1 VTKVDWIAL
10 GVVALAALAG
20 LRKGLVG
27 SALSLVGI
35 VSGAMLG
42 ARLAPALLSGGS
54 RSPWTPLVALG
65 GASVG
70 AIALE
75 TVGTMA
81 GRAVRR
87 ALVLPPLRA
96 LDTLGGAVLGGLA
109 GLAFVWIVGSAA
121 LLVPGQTVLRQGAQ
135 RSYVR
140 RTLNGVVPPRRLLA
154 VLARVDPCPQI
165 AAPPAPVAP
174 PDPRVLRDP
183 AVRHAAPSVVRVL
196 GTACGLGVAGSGWV
210 VRAGLVVTAAHVVAG
225 QDDTTV
231 QPEGIGPFL
240 PARAVVFDVKN
251 DLAILSVPDLR
262 ARALAVAD
270 PVPGRAV
277 AILGFPANGPLTATA
292 GRVGQTATVLSRDAY
307 GHGPVERTITSIRG
321 AVRHGDSGGPA
332 VDAKGAVEAT
342 VFASRLDGKSGF
354 AVPSD
359 LVLRDLARARRP
371 VSTGSCS

>member
-1 VTKVDWIAL
+1 MTKVDWIAL
-10 GVVALAALAG
+10 VVVVAAALVG

-35 VSGAMLG
+35 VAGAMLG

-96 LDTLGGAVLGGLA
+96 LDTLGGAALGGLA
-109 GLAFVWIVGSAA
+109 GLAFVWVVGSAA
-121 LLVPGQTVLRQGAQ
+121 LLVPGQTELRRAAQ
-135 RSYVR
+135 RSYVL
-140 RTLNGVVPPRRLLA
+140 RTVNGAVPPRRLLA
-154 VLARVDPCPQI
+154 VLARVDPFPQI

-210 VRAGLVVTAAHVVAG
+210 VRPGLVVTAAHVVAG

-231 QPEGIGPFL
+231 QPEGIGPYL
-240 PARAVVFDVKN
+240 RARTLVFDVKN
-251 DLAILSVPDLR
+251 DLAILSVPHLR
-262 ARALAVAD
+262 APALEVAD
-270 PVPGRAV
+270 PVSARAV

-307 GHGPVERTITSIRG
+307 GRGPVERMITSIRG

>member
-1 VTKVDWIAL
+1 
-10 GVVALAALAG
+10 VV
-20 LRKGLVG
+20 
-27 SALSLVGI
+27 
-35 VSGAMLG
+35 
-42 ARLAPALLSGGS
+42 
-54 RSPWTPLVALG
+54 
-65 GASVG
+65 
-70 AIALE
+70 
-75 TVGTMA
+75 
-81 GRAVRR
+81 
-87 ALVLPPLRA
+87 
-96 LDTLGGAVLGGLA
+96 GGLA
-109 GLAFVWIVGSAA
+109 GLALVWIVGSAA
-121 LLVPGQTVLRQGAQ
+121 LLVPGQTELRQGAQ
-135 RSYVR
+135 RSYVL

-154 VLARVDPCPQI
+154 VIARVDPFPQI

-183 AVRHAAPSVVRVL
+183 SVRLAAPSVVRVL

-210 VRAGLVVTAAHVVAG
+210 VRPGLVVTAAHVVAG

-231 QPEGIGPFL
+231 QPEGVGPFL
-240 PARAVVFDVKN
+240 RAHAIVFDVKN

>member
-10 GVVALAALAG
+10 VVVVVAALVG

-35 VSGAMLG
+35 VAGAMLG

-75 TVGTMA
+75 TVGTIA
-81 GRAVRR
+81 GRAARR
-87 ALVLPPLRA
+87 SLVMPPLRA

-109 GLAFVWIVGSAA
+109 GLALVWIVGSAA
-121 LLVPGQTVLRQGAQ
+121 LLVPGQTELRRGAQ
-135 RSYVR
+135 RSYVL
-140 RTLNGVVPPRRLLA
+140 RTLNGVVPPRRLLS
-154 VLARVDPCPQI
+154 VLARVDPFPQI

-183 AVRHAAPSVVRVL
+183 AVRRAAPSVVRVL

-210 VRAGLVVTAAHVVAG
+210 VRPGLVVTAAHVVAG
-225 QDDTTV
+225 QEDTTV
-231 QPEGIGPFL
+231 QPEGIGPYL

-251 DLAILSVPDLR
+251 DLAILSVPDLS

-277 AILGFPANGPLTATA
+277 AILGFPANGPLTAIA
-292 GRVGQTATVLSRDAY
+292 GRVGRTATVLSRNAY
-307 GHGPVERTITSIRG
+307 GNGPVERTITSIRG

-332 VDAKGAVEAT
+332 IDSQGAVAAT

>member
-1 VTKVDWIAL
+1 MTNVDWIAL
-10 GVVALAALAG
+10 VLVAVAALAG

-35 VSGAMLG
+35 VAGAMLG

-65 GASVG
+65 GACVG

-75 TVGTMA
+75 TVATIV

-87 ALVLPPLRA
+87 ALVVPPLRA

-109 GLAFVWIVGSAA
+109 GLALVWVVGSAA
-121 LLVPGQTVLRQGAQ
+121 LLLPGQTELRRGAQ
-135 RSYVR
+135 RSHILR
-140 RTLNGVVPPRRLLA
+140 SLNGVVPPRRLLA
-154 VLARVDPCPQI
+154 VLARVDPFPQI
-165 AAPPAPVAP
+165 AAPPAPVEP

-183 AVRHAAPSVVRVL
+183 AVARAAPSVVRVL

-210 VRAGLVVTAAHVVAG
+210 VRPGLVVTAAHVVAG
-225 QDDTTV
+225 QHDTTV
-231 QPEGIGPFL
+231 QPEGIGPYL
-240 PARAVVFDVKN
+240 PALAVVFDPRN
-251 DLAILSVPDLR
+251 DVAILSVPELP
-262 ARALAVAD
+262 ARALPVVD

-277 AILGFPANGPLTATA
+277 AILGFPGNGPLTATA
-292 GRVGQTATVLSRDAY
+292 ARVGQTSTVLSQDAY

-321 AVRHGDSGGPA
+321 PVRHGDSGGPA
-332 VDAKGAVEAT
+332 VDANGAVEAT
-342 VFASRLDGKSGF
+342 VFASRLDGTSGF
-354 AVPSD
+354 GVPSD
-359 LVLRDLARARRP
+359 LVLKDLARARRP

>member
-1 VTKVDWIAL
+1 
-10 GVVALAALAG
+10 
-20 LRKGLVG
+20 
-27 SALSLVGI
+27 
-35 VSGAMLG
+35 
-42 ARLAPALLSGGS
+42 
-54 RSPWTPLVALG
+54 
-65 GASVG
+65 
-70 AIALE
+70 
-75 TVGTMA
+75 
-81 GRAVRR
+81 
-87 ALVLPPLRA
+87 
-96 LDTLGGAVLGGLA
+96 
-109 GLAFVWIVGSAA
+109 
-121 LLVPGQTVLRQGAQ
+121 
-135 RSYVR
+135 
-140 RTLNGVVPPRRLLA
+140 
-154 VLARVDPCPQI
+154 VDPFPQI

-183 AVRHAAPSVVRVL
+183 AVRLAAPSVVRVL

-210 VRAGLVVTAAHVVAG
+210 VRSGLVVTAAHVVAG

-231 QPEGIGPFL
+231 QPEGIGPYL
-240 PARAVVFDVKN
+240 PARAVVFDVRN
-251 DLAILSVPDLR
+251 DLAILRVPNLPAPALR
-262 ARALAVAD
+262 VAD

-277 AILGFPANGPLTATA
+277 AILGFPGNGPLTATA

-332 VDAKGAVEAT
+332 IDVKGAVEAT